1 VSFFEAMGYDTVSFE
16 RLITAIL
23 PGSGALYSHK
33 PPAIT
38 NRADFDR
45 YPWDGLPEL
54 FVSAYYREY
63 ELLREYIPE
72 GMKAVGGP
80 GNGVF
85 ECVQDL
91 VGYENLC
98 YIAVDDPK
106 LYADLFRTVGDV
118 ILAIWSRFVK
128 DFGDVF
134 AVLRFGDDLGF
145 KSSTLLAPEDIRRH
159 IIPQYRRIIALV
171 HGSGKP
177 FLLHSCGN
185 IFSVMDDLIEAAGID
200 AKHSNEDLIAPF
212 SLWVQRYGQRIGNFG
227 GVDTDVL
234 CQMSER
240 DIRAYVGQVIGH
252 TSGHGGIAIGSG
264 NSIADYV
271 PVSGYLAMV
280 EAVRGIRGE

>member
-1 VSFFEAMGYDTVSFE
+1 
-16 RLITAIL
+16 
-23 PGSGALYSHK
+23 
-33 PPAIT
+33 
-38 NRADFDR
+38 
-45 YPWDGLPEL
+45 
-54 FVSAYYREY
+54 
-63 ELLREYIPE
+63 
-72 GMKAVGGP
+72 
-80 GNGVF
+80 
-85 ECVQDL
+85 
-91 VGYENLC
+91 
-98 YIAVDDPK
+98 
-106 LYADLFRTVGDV
+106 
-118 ILAIWSRFVK
+118 
-128 DFGDVF
+128 
-134 AVLRFGDDLGF
+134 LGF
-145 KSSTLLAPEDIRRH
+145 KSSTLFAPEDIRRH
-159 IIPQYRRIIALV
+159 LIPQYRRIIALV

-212 SLWVQRYGQRIGNFG
+212 SLWVQRYGQRISNFG

-264 NSIADYV
+264 NSIVDYV